1 VTHTT
6 CDRFHGAVELIGARW
21 NGPILRALFNGKQR
35 YCDIRAAVPG
45 ISDTMLAHRLR
56 DLEER
61 GLVSRRVSA
70 GPPTR
75 VDYRLTQMGADLQP
89 VLDAIAAWS
98 QQWPPLPV
106 GPSQALPVLHPD
118 STGPLPQSAPQEVNS
133 HA

>member
-21 NGPILRALFNGKQR
+21 NGAILRALFNGKER

-61 GLVSRRVSA
+61 GLVGRRVTA

-75 VDYRLTQMGADLQP
+75 VDYRLTQMGSDLEP

-98 QQWPPLPV
+98 QQWNPLAPEPGREPAVLSTGFSPPLF
-106 GPSQALPVLHPD
+106 
-118 STGPLPQSAPQEVNS
+118 QSKEISP

>member
-1 VTHTT
+1 MTHTT

-35 YCDIRAAVPG
+35 FCDLRAAVPG

-75 VDYRLTQMGADLQP
+75 VDYRLTEMGTDLQA
-89 VLDAIAAWS
+89 VLDAISAWS
-98 QQWPPLPV
+98 QKWNPLVV
-106 GPSQALPVLHPD
+106 GPSQDLPVLEVD
-118 STGPLPQSAPQEVNS
+118 SAAAIPPFASQEFNT